1 MQAMRIIRPIFFH
14 LLMLICIL
22 LIHSC
27 KADSNKS
34 LIDGLE
40 ITPVSNNYHDTS
52 NRYIEV
58 INEMTKDGSVCW
70 SEGFTGKKSLQWVR
84 YEWLSKNA
92 SDKQL
97 LELMNNTNAHMR
109 AYAFLSLKNRPGIN
123 LKAIVLE
130 HLNDSSSFSWING
143 CLGEEKQVN
152 SFCLEEC
159 SALFSRKE
167 LSQYRNTIS
176 KGSDIYISSPK
187 K

>member
-1 MQAMRIIRPIFFH
+1 MQAMRLNRPIFLY
-14 LLMLICIL
+14 LLLLICSFL
-22 LIHSC
+22 LHSC
-27 KADSNKS
+27 QADSNKA

-52 NRYIEV
+52 NRYVEV
-58 INEMTKDGSVCW
+58 ITEMTKDGSICW
-70 SEGFTGKKSLQWVR
+70 SEGFTGKKSFQWIR

-97 LELMNNTNAHMR
+97 LELMNNPNAHMR
-109 AYAFLSLKNRPGIN
+109 AYAFLGLKDRPDIN
-123 LKAIVLE
+123 LKSIVLE
-130 HLNDSSSFSWING
+130 HLNDSSSFSCING
-143 CLGEEKQVN
+143 CFGEEKRVN

-167 LSQYRNTIS
+167 LSQYRNMIS
-176 KGSDIYISSPK
+176 KGSDIYISIPK